1 MNKRHFF
8 AAILSNFHRE
18 FTGIAY
24 LRIKIASILMWLT
37 KLYVFNILSVRLRVL
52 LELIC

>member
-1 MNKRHFF
+1 LIFF
-8 AAILSNFHRE
+8 FF

>member
-8 AAILSNFHRE
+8 AAILSNFYRE

-24 LRIKIASILMWLT
+24 LRIKIVSILMWLT